1 MAFEN
6 EINSKHEK
14 DLLDDIEDKIG
25 EVEDDV
31 NDDNDVNVD
40 VNEEGEFRLFRVI
53 ESHSIDINKVLIEFL
68 KLKGDKKFFEFHVKY

>member
-1 MAFEN
+1 MVFEN
-6 EINSKHEK
+6 EINSKYEK

-40 VNEEGEFRLFRVI
+40 VNEEGEFRLFCVI
-53 ESHSIDINKVLIEFL
+53 ELYSIDINKVLIEFL
-68 KLKGDKKFFEFHVKY
+68 KLKGDKKFFEFYVKY